1 VIALGGSE
9 TRVGFV
15 GLGNIGKPMATR
27 LLEWGGGLTVFD
39 LEADPLRE
47 LQLRGARAASSVGE
61 LAAECGV
68 VCVMVNTDDQV
79 RDVMGEILGAA
90 RAGTVVAV
98 HSTISPD
105 LPPRL
110 EDLAGRHDLLF
121 ADAPVS
127 GGAMGAAEGTLAI
140 MVGGTDAAYDAVR
153 EPFGLMGTEVV
164 HCGPAGNGTAAK
176 LARNLLHFVAFT
188 ATGEALRLAEAA
200 GVDLVTLGRIVRH
213 TDSITG
219 GPGAIMHRDTT
230 APLTPDDGWTPVFEH
245 VLALGTKDLAHA
257 IDLADRLDVEVPMA
271 RYAREHLAEA
281 LGLRAV
287 GGEMVSTGSTSD
299 AVPGST
305 SDAVPGSTSDAVP
318 GSTTEGSL
326 S

>member
-1 VIALGGSE
+1 MTSPLIQ
-9 TRVGFV
+9 RCGFV

-27 LLEWGGGLTVFD
+27 LVAWPGGLTVYD
-39 LEADPLRE
+39 VQPDPLAE
-47 LQLRGARAASSVGE
+47 LEKRGARAAASVAD

-68 VCVMVNTDDQV
+68 ICVMVNTDDQV

-90 RAGTVVAV
+90 RPRTVVAV

-121 ADAPVS
+121 VDAPVS
-127 GGAMGAAEGTLAI
+127 GGAMGADAGTLAI
-140 MVGGTDAAYDAVR
+140 MVGGTDAAFAAVQ
-153 EPFGLMGTEVV
+153 EPFALMGTEVV

-188 ATGEALRLAEAA
+188 ATGEALHLAEAA
-200 GVDLVTLGRIVRH
+200 GIDLVDLGRIVRH

-230 APLTPDDGWTPVFEH
+230 APLEPADGWTSIFEH
-245 VLALGTKDLAHA
+245 VLAIGAKDLAHA
-257 IDLADRLDVEVPMA
+257 IELADRLGVEVPMA
-271 RYAREHLAEA
+271 RFASEHLAEA
-281 LGLRAV
+281 LGL
-287 GGEMVSTGSTSD
+287 VSTS
-299 AVPGST
+299 
-305 SDAVPGSTSDAVP
+305 
-318 GSTTEGSL
+318 STTEGAGS
-326 S
+326 

>member
-1 VIALGGSE
+1 MTEVVEPVE
-9 TRVGFV
+9 TQVGFI
-15 GLGNIGKPMATR
+15 GLGNIGKPMAKR
-27 LLEWGGGLTVFD
+27 LLAWPGGLAVFD
-39 LEADPLRE
+39 LAPEPVAE
-47 LQLRGARAASSVGE
+47 LAKAGARAAASVAD
-61 LAAECGV
+61 LAAGCDV

-90 RAGTVVAV
+90 RPGTVVAV

-121 ADAPVS
+121 VDAPVS
-127 GGAMGAAEGTLAI
+127 GGAMGAADGTLAI
-140 MVGGTDAAYDAVR
+140 MVGGSDAAYAAVR
-153 EPFGLMGTEVV
+153 EPFAVMGTEVV

-200 GVDLVTLGRIVRH
+200 GVDLVALGRIVRH

-230 APLTPDDGWTPVFEH
+230 APLGPDDGWTSIFEH
-245 VLALGTKDLAHA
+245 VLAIGEKDLAHA
-257 IDLADRLDVEVPMA
+257 RELAARLGVEVPMA
-271 RYAREHLAEA
+271 EYAAENLAAA
-281 LGLRAV
+281 LGLAAAT
-287 GGEMVSTGSTSD
+287 GVSRRSQTD
-299 AVPGST
+299 LLNHRQ
-305 SDAVPGSTSDAVP
+305 
-318 GSTTEGSL
+318 EEQR
-326 S
+326 

>member
-1 VIALGGSE
+1 VN

-27 LLEWGGGLTVFD
+27 LLAWPGGLTVYD
-39 LEADPLRE
+39 VAPDPLAE
-47 LQLRGARAASSVGE
+47 LEKLGARAAASVAE

-68 VCVMVNTDDQV
+68 ICVMVNTDDQV
-79 RDVMGEILGAA
+79 REVMGEVLGAA
-90 RAGTVVAV
+90 RPGTTVAV

-121 ADAPVS
+121 VDAPVS

-140 MVGGTDAAYDAVR
+140 MVGGGDQAFAAVR
-153 EPFGLMGTEVV
+153 DPLALLATEVV

-200 GVDLVTLGRIVRH
+200 GVDLVALGRIVRH

-230 APLTPDDGWTPVFEH
+230 APLSPEDGWTSIFEH
-245 VLALGTKDLAHA
+245 VLAIGSKDLGHA
-257 IDLADRLDVEVPMA
+257 IELADRLGVEVPMA
-271 RYAREHLAEA
+271 QYASEHLAEA
-281 LGLRAV
+281 LGL
-287 GGEMVSTGSTSD
+287 GGMS
-299 AVPGST
+299 
-305 SDAVPGSTSDAVP
+305 
-318 GSTTEGSL
+318 
-326 S
+326 